1 LKLAED
7 LSGTLAADHPRIA
20 VLAASVE
27 ERARSGRPAERE
39 RALLADLLERSRA
52 RHAARLARIPEPG
65 FPEELPV
72 AQHREEIARLIR
84 EHPVTIVCGE
94 TGSGKT
100 TQIPKICLALKR
112 GAAGFI
118 GCTQPRRI
126 AARSLAHRLAQELAG
141 TPRGFVG
148 HKIRFQ
154 DQTRPDT
161 AVKIMTDGV
170 LLAETH
176 SDRELRAYDTLI
188 VDEAHERSLNVDF
201 LLGYLKRLVAVR
213 PELKVIVTS
222 ATIDTERFSQFFDG
236 APVIEVSG
244 RTYPV
249 EVRYRPEFFERESPL
264 EGLAGKNEDDE
275 PVDMP
280 EAIAKAVDEIARD
293 SRVGDILVFLPGE
306 REIREAAEVL
316 RKNHPKNTEILPLFS
331 RLSAEEQDRVFE
343 RAAHRRIVL
352 ATNVAETSL
361 TVPGIHYVIDTG
373 LARVRRYSP
382 RQKIDQLRIEPI
394 SQAAARQRAGRCGRV
409 ASGIAIRLYAEEEFA
424 ERPEFTTPEILRTS
438 LASVILRMA
447 ALELGP
453 IAEFPFIEPPT
464 PRQIEDGYRQL
475 FELGAI
481 DRGVPPTGTGSDN
494 RALTPMGR
502 ELARLPVD
510 PRIGR
515 MLLASRDFHCATE
528 MVILAAALSIQDPRD
543 RPQALREQSDRAHE
557 EFRDEASDF
566 LQLMN
571 LWKFF
576 DNEFLHKK
584 SNRKLF
590 EACREHFLSYVRM
603 REWRDLAG
611 QLREMAA
618 ELEIRENATP
628 ATYEQ
633 VHRALLAGLIGN
645 VGMKALDGDHYHGPR
660 GIQFHIWPGSGL
672 KKSRP
677 RWIMAGELQ
686 ETTRIFAR
694 NVARVEPDWI
704 EQAAAHLVERAHVEP
719 HWDKARGEVVA
730 YENVTL
736 HGLVL
741 AARRKVS
748 FGRLDPA
755 RAREIFIESALVA
768 GEFETPH
775 PFWTHN
781 RKLIRDVEDLEHRA
795 RRPDVLV
802 DDRALI
808 EFYARQIPVEV
819 RDARSFDAWY
829 RAASAVTPSKE
840 GARLLFLARE
850 DLMRHGAESVTEA
863 LFPRQIQIGE
873 ATFPLTYRFD
883 PGHPLD
889 GVTINVPLALLN
901 QVDEGTIDWLVPGMI
916 RDKVAW
922 TLKAL
927 PKRVRTQLVPAPEH
941 VTRFLEWATPGERP
955 VKEAVLAYA
964 SRVVGE
970 RLDDDI
976 WSKDEPPPHLRMNVR
991 VVDEAKRELA
1001 MARDLGE
1008 LRRRL
1013 GEAATLTLAK
1023 AKPGMERE
1031 GITSWDFGELPEQVT
1046 FRRGNQT
1053 LTGYP
1058 ALSPS
1063 PFRERAGERVSE
1075 CAPSSRP
1082 SPQGEKEKLSVAIRL
1097 YDTRDR
1103 AQAEHREGVKTLMAL
1118 ELKEQVR
1125 QLERGLSG
1133 FNAIAMKFQATIP
1146 ADKLKA
1152 DLVEA
1157 IVDRAFIGEDE
1168 PPRTAK
1174 AFEEQK
1180 KRAKARLPAVADAA
1194 LRHLAAIVEASQQ
1207 YGQSVAQ
1214 HAALG
1219 RVVQEVKVARE
1230 RLVHPGFLAR
1240 TPWERLEHL
1249 PRYLK
1254 GYALRLEKYRSG
1266 AERDQKHAQAVHA
1279 LWQNY
1284 EARARVDQDAGRR
1297 DPKLEEFRWLI
1308 EELRVSLFAQELRTP
1323 LPVSAKRLQKFWDQY
1338 LR

>member
-1 LKLAED
+1 MTLPESLH
-7 LSGTLAADHPRIA
+7 GTLAADHPRIA
-20 VLAASVE
+20 TLLASIE
-27 ERARSGRPAERE
+27 ERGRSGRPAERE
-39 RALLADLLERSRA
+39 RALLADLVERSRS
-52 RHAARLARIPEPG
+52 RYAARLARIPQPR
-65 FPEELPV
+65 FPEELPI
-72 AQHREEIARLIR
+72 AQHRDEIAKLIL

-100 TQIPKICLALKR
+100 TQIPKICLALQR

-126 AARSLAHRLAQELAG
+126 AARSLANRLAQELAG
-141 TPRGFVG
+141 TPKGFVG

-154 DQTRPDT
+154 DQTRPET
-161 AVKIMTDGV
+161 AVKIMTDGI

-201 LLGYLKRLVAVR
+201 LLGYLKRLVTLR
-213 PELKVIVTS
+213 PELRVVVTS

-249 EVRYRPEFFERESPL
+249 EVRYRPEYFERESPS
-264 EGLAGKNEDDE
+264 EGLAGKDEDDE

-293 SRVGDILVFLPGE
+293 SRTGDILVFLPGE
-306 REIREAAEVL
+306 REIREAAEAL
-316 RKNHPKNTEILPLFS
+316 RKHHPKNTEILPLFS

-343 RAAHRRIVL
+343 RSAHRRIVL

-373 LARVRRYSP
+373 LARIKRYSP

-394 SQAAARQRAGRCGRV
+394 SQAAARQRAGRCGRI

-447 ALELGP
+447 SLELGP

-464 PRQIEDGYRQL
+464 ARQIEDGYRQL

-481 DRGVPPTGTGSDN
+481 DAERT
-494 RALTPMGR
+494 LTPMGL

-515 MLLASRDFHCATE
+515 LLLAAREFHCAAE

-557 EFRDEASDF
+557 EFRDDASDF
-566 LQLMN
+566 QQLLN

-590 EACREHFLSYVRM
+590 ETCREHFLSYVRM

-611 QLREMAA
+611 QLREMTA
-618 ELEIRENATP
+618 ELKIRDNPTP

-645 VGMKALDGDHYHGPR
+645 VGMKALDGDHYHGAR
-660 GIQFHIWPGSGL
+660 GLQFHIWPGSGL
-672 KKSRP
+672 KKNRP

-686 ETTRIFAR
+686 ETTRVFAR

-704 EQAAAHLVERAHVEP
+704 EKAAAHLVERTYVEP
-719 HWDKARGEVVA
+719 HWDKARGEVIA

-748 FGRLDPA
+748 YGRIDAL
-755 RAREIFIESALVA
+755 RAREIFIEGALVA
-768 GEFETPH
+768 GEFESPH
-775 PFWTHN
+775 PFWAHN
-781 RKLIRDVEDLEHRA
+781 RKLVHDVEELEHRA

-802 DDRALI
+802 DDRAII
-808 EFYARQIPVEV
+808 EFYARQLPPEV

-829 RAASAVTPSKE
+829 RAASASKE
-840 GARLLFLARE
+840 AAKLLFLARE
-850 DLMRHGAESVTEA
+850 DLMRHGAESVTEE
-863 LFPRQIQIGE
+863 LFPRQLQVGE
-873 ATFPLTYRFD
+873 ATFPLAYRFD

-901 QVDEGTIDWLVPGMI
+901 QLDDGTIDWLVPGMI
-916 RDKVAW
+916 REKVTWAM
-922 TLKAL
+922 KAL

-941 VTRFLEWATPGERP
+941 VTKFLEIASSRAPQGGDGPGP
-955 VKEAVLAYA
+955 SPTVKQAVLAYA
-964 SRVVGE
+964 SRIVGE
-970 RLDDDI
+970 RLDADI
-976 WSKDEPPPHLRMNVR
+976 WSKDDPPPHLRMNVR

-1001 MARDLGE
+1001 MGRDLGE
-1008 LRRRL
+1008 LRKRL

-1023 AKPGMERE
+1023 SRPGMERD
-1031 GITSWDFGELPEQVT
+1031 GITTWDFGELPEQVS

-1075 CAPSSRP
+1075 RAPSSRP
-1082 SPQGEKEKLSVAIRL
+1082 SPQGEKEKFSASIRL
-1097 YDTRDR
+1097 FDTKDR
-1103 AQAEHREGVKTLMAL
+1103 SEAEHREGVKTLMAL
-1118 ELKEQVR
+1118 ELKEQLR
-1125 QLERGLSG
+1125 QLERGLPG

-1152 DLVEA
+1152 DLIEA
-1157 IVDRAFIGEDE
+1157 IMDRAFIGEDE
-1168 PPRTAK
+1168 PPRAAK
-1174 AFEEQK
+1174 GFEEQK
-1180 KRAKARLPAVADAA
+1180 KRAKARLPAVSEAA
-1194 LRHLAAIVEASQQ
+1194 LRHLAAIVDASQQ
-1207 YGQSVAQ
+1207 YGQAVAQ
-1214 HAALG
+1214 HAGLG
-1219 RVVQEVKVARE
+1219 RVVQEVKAARE
-1230 RLVHPGFLAR
+1230 RLIYPGFLAR

-1249 PRYLK
+1249 PRYLM
-1254 GYALRLEKYRSG
+1254 GYALRLQKYRG
-1266 AERDQKHAQAVHA
+1266 GVERDQRHAPTVQAF
-1279 LWQNY
+1279 WNNY
-1284 EARARVDQDAGRR
+1284 EARAKADHEAGRH
-1297 DPKLEEFRWLI
+1297 DPKVEEFRWLI

-1323 LPVSAKRLQKFWDQY
+1323 LPVSAKRLQKFWDQH

>member
-1 LKLAED
+1 LNLPEQ
-7 LSGTLAADHPRIA
+7 LQGTLAADHPRIA
-20 VLAASVE
+20 TLLAAIE
-27 ERARSGRPAERE
+27 ERGRAGRPVERE

-52 RHAARLARIPEPG
+52 RYAARLARIPQPQ
-65 FPEELPV
+65 FPEELPI
-72 AQHREEIARLIR
+72 AQHRDEIAKLIR

-100 TQIPKICLALKR
+100 TQIPKICLALER

-126 AARSLAHRLAQELAG
+126 AARSLANRLAQELAG

-154 DQTRPDT
+154 DQTRPET
-161 AVKIMTDGV
+161 TVKIMTDGI

-213 PELKVIVTS
+213 PELKVVVTS
-222 ATIDTERFSQFFDG
+222 ATIDTERFSQFFGG

-249 EVRYRPEFFERESPL
+249 EVRYRPEYFEVE
-264 EGLAGKNEDDE
+264 EKDDE
-275 PVDMP
+275 PVDMN

-293 SRVGDILVFLPGE
+293 SRSGDVLVFLPGE

-316 RKNHPKNTEILPLFS
+316 RKHHPRNTEILPLFS

-343 RAAHRRIVL
+343 RSAHRRIVL

-373 LARVRRYSP
+373 LARVKRYSP

-394 SQAAARQRAGRCGRV
+394 SQAAARQRAGRCGRI
-409 ASGIAIRLYAEEEFA
+409 ASGIAIRLYAEDEFA

-481 DRGVPPTGTGSDN
+481 DGE
-494 RALTPMGR
+494 RALTPMGQ

-515 MLLASRDFHCATE
+515 LLLAAREFHCAAE

-557 EFRDEASDF
+557 EFRDDASDF

-590 EACREHFLSYVRM
+590 ETCREHFLSYVRM

-611 QLREMAA
+611 QLREMAS
-618 ELEIRENATP
+618 ELRIRDNPTP

-660 GIQFHIWPGSGL
+660 GLQFHIWPGSGL
-672 KKSRP
+672 KKNRP

-704 EQAAAHLVERAHVEP
+704 EKAAAHLVERAYVEP

-748 FGRLDPA
+748 YGRIDAA
-755 RAREIFIESALVA
+755 RAREIFIEGALVA
-768 GEFETPH
+768 GEFESPH
-775 PFWTHN
+775 AFWAHN
-781 RKLIRDVEDLEHRA
+781 RKLVRDVEELEHRA

-802 DDRALI
+802 DDRAII
-808 EFYARQIPVEV
+808 EFYARQLPAEV

-829 RAASAVTPSKE
+829 RTAAERDAK
-840 GARLLFLARE
+840 LLFLARE
-850 DLMRHGAESVTEA
+850 DLMRHGAESVTEE
-863 LFPRQIQIGE
+863 LFPRQIQVGE
-873 ATFPLTYRFD
+873 ASFPLAYRFD
-883 PGHPLD
+883 PGHLLD

-901 QVDEGTIDWLVPGMI
+901 QLDDGTIDWLVPGMI
-916 RDKVAW
+916 REKVTWAM
-922 TLKAL
+922 KAL

-941 VTRFLEWATPGERP
+941 VTKFLEWATPGERP
-955 VKEAVLAYA
+955 VKDAVLAYA
-964 SRVVGE
+964 SRIVGE
-970 RLDDDI
+970 RLDADV

-1001 MARDLGE
+1001 MGRDLGE
-1008 LRRRL
+1008 LRKRL
-1013 GEAATLTLAK
+1013 GEAATLTLAR

-1031 GITSWDFGELPEQVT
+1031 GITTWDLGELPEQVT

-1058 ALSPS
+1058 ALSAENRGRTPN
-1063 PFRERAGERVSE
+1063 PADAKTGV
-1075 CAPSSRP
+1075 RP
-1082 SPQGEKEKLSVAIRL
+1082 LAIRL
-1097 YDTRDR
+1097 FDTRER
-1103 AQAEHREGVKTLMAL
+1103 SETEHREGVKALMAL
-1118 ELKEQVR
+1118 ELKEQLR
-1125 QLERGLSG
+1125 QLERGLPG

-1146 ADKLKA
+1146 ADRLKA
-1152 DLVEA
+1152 DLIDA

-1180 KRAKARLPAVADAA
+1180 KRAKARLPAVGEAA

-1207 YGQSVAQ
+1207 YGQAVAQ
-1214 HAALG
+1214 HAGLG
-1219 RVVQEVKVARE
+1219 RVVQEVKAARE
-1230 RLVHPGFLAR
+1230 RLVYPGFLAR
-1240 TPWERLEHL
+1240 TPWERLEHI

-1254 GYALRLEKYRSG
+1254 GHALRLQKYRAG
-1266 AERDQKHAQAVHA
+1266 AERDQKHAHTVQAF
-1279 LWQNY
+1279 WNNY
-1284 EARARVDQDAGRR
+1284 EARAKADHEAGRQ

-1323 LPVSAKRLQKFWDQY
+1323 LPVSAKRLQKFWDEH